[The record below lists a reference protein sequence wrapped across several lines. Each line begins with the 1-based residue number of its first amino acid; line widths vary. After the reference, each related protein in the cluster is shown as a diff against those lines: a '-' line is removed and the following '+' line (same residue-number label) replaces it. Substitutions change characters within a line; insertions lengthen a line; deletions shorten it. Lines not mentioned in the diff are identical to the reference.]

1 DLAAEANVK
10 IIMAGGEPR
19 PESTTRAIAEGF
31 GARVFNAAGT
41 TEFGT
46 VSMFECEWLA
56 GGCHLIEAGVVEEG
70 AHPETGQPVGYGEQG
85 IRVTTG
91 LGREG
96 VQLFRHWTDDLVVR
110 RPWRECGCGR
120 TWDWYDGGILG
131 RRDDMRKIRGVS
143 VTPVMVEDVM
153 HG

>member
-1 DLAAEANVK
+1 RSRIRLLVEHQVEVLGCTPSYAMRLIDTAREMGLDLAAEANVK

-31 GARVFNAAGT
+31 GARVFNAAGA
-41 TEFGT
+41 TEVGT
-46 VSMFECEWLA
+46 VSVVGCEWLA
-56 GGCHLIEAGVVEEG
+56 GGCHRIESGLIEEVL
-70 AHPETGQPVGYGEQG
+70 HPEPGQPVGYGGQG

-110 RPWRECGCGR
+110 RPWR
-120 TWDWYDGGILG
+120 
-131 RRDDMRKIRGVS
+131 
-143 VTPVMVEDVM
+143 
-153 HG
+153 